1 MKHVFNSFLLIFFLL
16 ISFSVHSN
24 TTIQEFINSNY
35 KLISKS
41 SSKTVDPVLNDI
53 KIFNQD
59 DVKKFLILW
68 KSKELSIIKDSNLI
82 VYTEKK
88 EDTIIAYDIFN
99 NNEIGKFTKKQLKSI
114 KPNSGV
120 RSKIDSALVEYQI
133 LDEDIN
139 VRRESLQ
146 SLKRD
151 IQKTHLKIL
160 RTAYEN
166 EIDNNFREEIYKVLN
181 FAILKFSK
189 SEQEKLDVLS
199 FFSNDTSLEV
209 RASLNNLLNTSD
221 ILFTNNKKIMG
232 NIARKI
238 IPNKT
243 YKNNDGTSNYIL
255 SSYSS
260 NKPELTYND
269 AYDLLSNNKKVLPR
283 ITKKIIKESLVS
295 NIKKLKNAGFDISS
309 LNNDL
314 NRLDAYNYL
323 ASINVVPPFISK
335 EEIKNSVDK
344 FTFYTE
350 YDEISS
356 QVTNKTKETLKN
368 INFRVNIYRYIDL
381 FVDGISL
388 SSIYFLGAIGL
399 AITFGVMRVIN
410 MAHGEFIM
418 MGAYTGYVVQQY
430 IPNHTISILI
440 ALPLAFIIT
449 FGAGILLE
457 RLVIRHLYKNP
468 LDTLLATFGI
478 SIALQQLAKNIFG
491 TQARPLTA
499 PSWLDGALSINDD
512 LSISYI
518 RIAIILMGILFLLLL
533 LFIMNRT
540 RLGLEIRAVTQNP
553 IMASNM
559 GINPDRINM
568 LTFGFGSA
576 IAGIAGVAIGL
587 FSKVT
592 SELGTEYIVQSF
604 MTVVVGGV
612 GNIFGT
618 LAGAALIGFLQKIIE
633 WFNPSNTLAA
643 QTYMIIFIILF
654 IQFRPR
660 GIFALKG
667 RVKDV

>member
-1 MKHVFNSFLLIFFLL
+1 MRHVLNFFIFLFFLL
-16 ISFSVHSN
+16 ISINAYSN
-24 TTIQEFINSNY
+24 DTIQKFIENNH
-35 KLISKS
+35 KLIAKS
-41 SSKTVDPVLNDI
+41 SSKTVDPILNDI
-53 KIFNQD
+53 KKYNQD

-82 VYTEKK
+82 VYTEKN

-166 EIDNNFREEIYKVLN
+166 EVDNILREEIYKVLN

-243 YKNNDGTSNYIL
+243 YKKNDGTSNYIL

-295 NIKKLKNAGFDISS
+295 NIEILKNAGFNISS